1 MSTAVS
7 GWPRLTRG
15 LFLVAIA
22 MFLVTVVI
30 GILNGLDLVD
40 FNTPEMR
47 NTLLTHVHAGTL
59 GWITLAIV
67 ASAFWLAREA
77 DRAMA
82 WAFGVLVPVYVAAF
96 YSGNYQARA
105 VTGTL
110 LLLAI
115 LWVLVWAWR
124 IFAARRSLPTLAVAL
139 GLTSF
144 AYGAVIGVLLQIQG
158 ATGSQILPKGGDSIG
173 AHAGTMVFSYVV
185 LTAMGLIEW
194 RLKGTSDLPKGGLVQ
209 VVGLFLGGLVLA
221 AALLF
226 VGQDAIQAVAGLYLL
241 IELVAVVLFIA
252 RVWPAALRVDWGSWA
267 PGRHVGAAAVFVAVA
282 MAIFMYVVALF
293 AQSGDPNSIPRG
305 VLIASDHS
313 VFVGVM
319 TNLALGL
326 MLTLAGNGTN
336 RWPWAGQVIF
346 WVVNVGLVLFLV
358 GLITESPEIK
368 RIGAPV
374 MGIGILF
381 GLAVIAARLWS
392 STLSGATE
400 ESSS

>member
-1 MSTAVS
+1 M
-7 GWPRLTRG
+7 
-15 LFLVAIA
+15 
-22 MFLVTVVI
+22 
-30 GILNGLDLVD
+30 
-40 FNTPEMR
+40 
-47 NTLLTHVHAGTL
+47 
-59 GWITLAIV
+59 
-67 ASAFWLAREA
+67 
-77 DRAMA
+77 
-82 WAFGVLVPVYVAAF
+82 
-96 YSGNYQARA
+96 
-105 VTGTL
+105 
-110 LLLAI
+110 
-115 LWVLVWAWR
+115 
-124 IFAARRSLPTLAVAL
+124 
-139 GLTSF
+139 
-144 AYGAVIGVLLQIQG
+144 
-158 ATGSQILPKGGDSIG
+158 
-173 AHAGTMVFSYVV
+173 
-185 LTAMGLIEW
+185 
-194 RLKGTSDLPKGGLVQ
+194 
-209 VVGLFLGGLVLA
+209 
-221 AALLF
+221 
-226 VGQDAIQAVAGLYLL
+226 
-241 IELVAVVLFIA
+241 
-252 RVWPAALRVDWGSWA
+252 
-267 PGRHVGAAAVFVAVA
+267 AVA